1 MGEEHAQRPDIRR
14 SYDAVA
20 ADYLTHFGD
29 ELARKPLDRAL
40 LEMLVEE
47 LGSGATVADL
57 GSGPGHVAAWLA
69 VRGVRAVAIDLS
81 AEMVAVGASA
91 HTDVEFR
98 QGDLVQL
105 PAADGEFDGVVCFY
119 SLIHLAAGELA
130 VAAAEI
136 HRVLRP
142 GGMALVSFHT
152 GSEIIHRDEWWGHDV
167 DLDFRLLDPASV
179 VATLT
184 GAGLSV
190 QAELYRG
197 PYPDEAVTRRAY
209 LLAVRPGLA

>member
-1 MGEEHAQRPDIRR
+1 MGDDHAPRSDIRR
-14 SYDAVA
+14 SYDSVA

-40 LEMLVEE
+40 LGMLVDQ
-47 LGSGATVADL
+47 LGAGAVVADL

-69 VRGVRAVAIDLS
+69 GRGVRAVAIDLS
-81 AEMVAVGASA
+81 AEMVALGARA
-91 HTDVEFR
+91 YTDVEFR

-119 SLIHLAAGELA
+119 SLIHLAVGELPL
-130 VAAAEI
+130 AAAEI

-142 GGMALVSFHT
+142 GGVALVSFHA
-152 GSEIIHRDEWWGHDV
+152 GSEVVHRDEWWGHDV
-167 DLDFRLLDPASV
+167 DLDFRLLDPALV
-179 VATLT
+179 VATLR
-184 GAGLSV
+184 GSGLSV

-197 PYPDEAVTRRAY
+197 HYPDEAVTRRAY
-209 LLAVRPGLA
+209 LLAERP